1 MNPISV
7 LKNSFKVL
15 TSNSSK
21 TAAKALFHLKKAAP
35 TIAVVSGAAG
45 TVVAGVWAVKKS
57 VDDAP
62 DVLEEVAVHLEKAR
76 KSESKG
82 AMVKA
87 YGYSFGRI
95 IKLYSGPIVV
105 EILSVTGILVGYKV
119 INGRFAAMSATAAAL
134 EELNARMER
143 DHEGYR
149 EALKAKFGEDFDK
162 DITWKGEGTRIEH
175 PSPIDPETGE
185 YGEYKIDDSTPL
197 TEGISP
203 YAVIFDEMS
212 TEWSKDPEYN
222 KMTLLRIQQTCNDM
236 LHARGHLFLN
246 DVYKELGIPETRIGQ
261 MVGWLDNGD
270 GDGYVDFGMYD
281 VKAVNNRKEFIN
293 GYEPSI
299 LLDFN
304 VDGVIWDKI

>member
-15 TSNSSK
+15 TSNSSR
-21 TAAKALFHLKKAAP
+21 TVAKALFHLKKAAP
-35 TIAVVSGAAG
+35 TIGVVGGAAG

-62 DVLEEVAVHLEKAR
+62 DVLEEVAAHLEEAR

-134 EELNARMER
+134 EELNATLTK
-143 DHEGYR
+143 DHENYR
-149 EALKAKFGEDFDK
+149 AALAEKYGKDFDK
-162 DITWKGEGTRIEH
+162 GLKWEGIDTPLH
-175 PSPIDPETGE
+175 NNLAPIDPETGE
-185 YGEYKIDDSTPL
+185 EGTYSLGDQIL
-197 TEGISP
+197 TENLSP

-246 DVYKELGIPETRIGQ
+246 DVYKELGIPETRVGQ

>member
-15 TSNSSK
+15 TSNSSR

-35 TIAVVSGAAG
+35 TIAVVGGAAG

-62 DVLEEVAVHLEKAR
+62 DVLEEVAEHLEEAR

-134 EELNARMER
+134 EELNATLTQ
-143 DHEGYR
+143 DHENYR
-149 EALKAKFGEDFDK
+149 AALAEKYGKDFDK
-162 DITWKGEGTRIEH
+162 GLKWEGLDTPLHNNEA
-175 PSPIDPETGE
+175 PIDPETGE
-185 YGEYKIDDSTPL
+185 KGTYSLGDQIL
-197 TEGISP
+197 TENLSP

-246 DVYKELGIPETRIGQ
+246 DVYKELGIPETRAGQ

-281 VKAVNNRKEFIN
+281 VRAVNNRKEFIN